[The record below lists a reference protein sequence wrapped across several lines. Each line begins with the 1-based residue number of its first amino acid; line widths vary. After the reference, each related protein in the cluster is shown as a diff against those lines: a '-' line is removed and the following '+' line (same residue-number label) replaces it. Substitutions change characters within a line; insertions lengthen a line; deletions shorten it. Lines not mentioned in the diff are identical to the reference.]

1 MRCSWPHW
9 RETTRK
15 GERVIVSPDGARV
28 YYGTPSEVREAA
40 LMPWHRK
47 SLAESLK
54 LQRCIR
60 QKGNHTADELREC
73 CAGCRRDW
81 IRHDGGVPD
90 ALVEIPAREYI
101 LLCAGSRLVRNG
113 VKDFFAELWRSEI
126 DALLDVAE
134 SETGKREIPLTR
146 HEKAALAR
154 CEAAANT
161 TSTNETKEGD
171 HDKN

>member
-1 MRCSWPHW
+1 MNQGKRQTWK
-9 RETTRK
+9 TIRK
-15 GERVIVSPDGARV
+15 DGRPALRSPSGEV

-54 LQRCIR
+54 LQRFIR
-60 QKGNHTADELREC
+60 QKGIYTADELREC

-90 ALVEIPAREYI
+90 GARVEIPAKAYI
-101 LLCAGSRLVRNG
+101 LLCADSRLVRNG

-134 SETGKREIPLTR
+134 AETGRREIPLTR
-146 HEKAALAR
+146 HERAALER
-154 CEAAANT
+154 LRETSEA
-161 TSTNETKEGD
+161 
-171 HDKN
+171 